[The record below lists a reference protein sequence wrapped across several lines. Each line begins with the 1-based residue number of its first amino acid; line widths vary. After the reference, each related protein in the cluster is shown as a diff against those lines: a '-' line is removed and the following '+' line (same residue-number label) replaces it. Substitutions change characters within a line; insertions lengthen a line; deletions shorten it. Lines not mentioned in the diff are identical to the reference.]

1 MFNYDFNFSEFSLI
15 AQSLL
20 LRIDFVSNMLI
31 GLPADSNV
39 KDMYEKE
46 LILLRELYDKL
57 TLHK

>member
-46 LILLRELYDKL
+46 LILLRELYEY
-57 TLHK
+57 